1 MKKAVALLFSL
12 AMVFVCVGCGNEEDS
27 VPEKLEP
34 ALIKSV
40 TVYNINYETKAW
52 QEAQRTEYSYENGYP
67 VSVSTV
73 YWGDDTPTVK
83 TLQYKFENDIPVK
96 MTVSEGKNKEYTAEY
111 ANGRVSQ
118 ISYVL
123 PDKNSTRHLIF
134 VYGNN
139 DDYFTSVLHSSHV
152 GDPSAPSSPFYNA
165 EEFDQIVV
173 TRKNGLLRKT
183 VNNGL
188 YTFNGTYS
196 AFYDSDGILEHTEC
210 VFWDDQIPSNYVFE
224 VKKEN
229 GRVAEVVRKARTEG
243 KDKEVNEAKIVFE
256 YTDTRIDAGR
266 YSRMINAHILESENN
281 FYIYN
286 WY

>member
-27 VPEKLEP
+27 APEKLEP
-34 ALIKSV
+34 TLIKSV
-40 TVYNINYETKAW
+40 TVYSINYETKAW

-134 VYGNN
+134 VYGN
-139 DDYFTSVLHSSHV
+139 DDEYFTSVLHSSH
-152 GDPSAPSSPFYNA
+152 
-165 EEFDQIVV
+165 VV

-183 VNNGL
+183 VINGL
-188 YTFNGTYS
+188 YTNWLDGEDREWMRFNGTYS